1 LLQYSNSPA
10 KLGGLSVGGMLGLVN
25 KNITL
30 TITSFIFFAVA
41 VVHIARVILGS
52 ELVIFEINIPNVLSI
67 LVALVLSFLGWKLL
81 NYRD

>member
-1 LLQYSNSPA
+1 
-10 KLGGLSVGGMLGLVN
+10 MLGLVS
-25 KNITL
+25 KNTTL

-41 VVHIARVILGS
+41 VFHIARVILGS

-67 LVALVLSFLGWKLL
+67 LAALVLSFLGWKLL